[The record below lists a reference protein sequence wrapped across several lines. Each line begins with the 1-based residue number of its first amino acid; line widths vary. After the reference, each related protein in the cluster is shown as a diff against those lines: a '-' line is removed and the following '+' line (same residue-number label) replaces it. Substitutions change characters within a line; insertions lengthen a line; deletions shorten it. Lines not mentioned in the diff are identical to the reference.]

1 MSLARLLFADPP
13 AQVLILDEPTNNLD
27 IRSVDQL
34 VEALTTYRGAVI
46 LVSHDDAFLSRLDL
60 DLVLSLGHDGSLT
73 ELPTLPGA
81 PAA

>member
-1 MSLARLLFADPP
+1 M
-13 AQVLILDEPTNNLD
+13 
-27 IRSVDQL
+27 DQL